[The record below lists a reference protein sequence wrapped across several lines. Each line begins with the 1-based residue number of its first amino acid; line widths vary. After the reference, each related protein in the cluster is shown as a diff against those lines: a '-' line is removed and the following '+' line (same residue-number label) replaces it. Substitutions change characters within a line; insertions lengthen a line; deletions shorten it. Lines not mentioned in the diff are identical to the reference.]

1 LYLCI
6 FVTKTQEQFMN
17 PNNPFAGL
25 KNKAVPIK
33 PSHAGEDVD
42 EAALPSKAP
51 PRESRVGRPKEG
63 RPKRV
68 VAFTSDEL
76 YAWIERL
83 EHTPRPDGSYF
94 SSQAAVVNRLLE
106 IAKKTLD
113 IGREQL

>member
-1 LYLCI
+1 
-6 FVTKTQEQFMN
+6 MN

-25 KNKAVPIK
+25 KNKTVPVK
-33 PSHAGEDVD
+33 PSRVGESAD
-42 EAALPSKAP
+42 EAPLPKIP

-113 IGREQL
+113 LGREQL